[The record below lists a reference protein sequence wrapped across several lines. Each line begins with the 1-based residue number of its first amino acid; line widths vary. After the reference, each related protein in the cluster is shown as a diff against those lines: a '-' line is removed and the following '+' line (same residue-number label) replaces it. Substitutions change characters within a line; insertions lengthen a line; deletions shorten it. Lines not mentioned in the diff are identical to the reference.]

1 MNNFAYIEKTMPKLI
16 DKVFAR
22 ESLTDFLIG
31 GSEIKLDFLDAKT
44 VKIFK
49 MTSTGLT
56 DYQRGGHGQ
65 DNTRGAVGTSLES
78 FTLTQERYSEIPLDK
93 LDELDDGETVI
104 GHLGTE
110 FVRTKIVPEVD
121 AYRFSKMVGYT
132 NTIFGNRVEEE
143 ITANT
148 IITKFNEAFE
158 WFADRGVPE
167 DNQVIYVNP
176 HVMTLIRNTSELYK
190 HLSQSEYKDEVS
202 FSINKYENRQI
213 IVVPSDRFF
222 TDIKIGN
229 GFAPDEKSKTI
240 NFLIVDKSAP
250 IPVKKLDF
258 SKIYSSIDGGTYL
271 GFAGYLFTNLLYHDL
286 FIPDEKVVGV
296 YASVSTQNATAK
308 ANALLINAEAGS
320 GVGKT
325 KIVKVL
331 TSPAGT
337 HYDKIFTSTTAIT
350 IGAATTSLTEVKLG
364 EEFTPN
370 ATHNYFAIAHNN
382 KVIAISK
389 DFPKLPVGA

>member
-1 MNNFAYIEKTMPKLI
+1 MPKLI

-56 DYQRGGHGQ
+56 DYQRGGHGK

-93 LDELDDGETVI
+93 LDELDDGETVL

-190 HLSQSEYKDEVS
+190 HLNQSEYKDEVS

-229 GFAPDEKSKTI
+229 GFT
-240 NFLIVDKSAP
+240 
-250 IPVKKLDF
+250 
-258 SKIYSSIDGGTYL
+258 
-271 GFAGYLFTNLLYHDL
+271 
-286 FIPDEKVVGV
+286 
-296 YASVSTQNATAK
+296 
-308 ANALLINAEAGS
+308 
-320 GVGKT
+320 
-325 KIVKVL
+325 
-331 TSPAGT
+331 
-337 HYDKIFTSTTAIT
+337 
-350 IGAATTSLTEVKLG
+350 
-364 EEFTPN
+364 
-370 ATHNYFAIAHNN
+370 
-382 KVIAISK
+382 
-389 DFPKLPVGA
+389 